1 METVRDFASKYKL
14 KTVAFAGLRMMLR
27 KGVPFLALSAAFAA
41 PPAPP
46 APNALDTLRSGSYSR
61 ETAPRARATIL
72 DWNIDRGKDLDDI
85 EGQFRQFNPD
95 LCIFQEV
102 DLDARRSGAID
113 VAKKL
118 AEAFRMNYVFAP
130 EFEELSQGTPE
141 CPAYHGQA
149 LLSKLPIRSSRM
161 LRFAHQ
167 SGFWKPRRLLN
178 SSMPLWQ
185 RREGGRIALIT
196 ELDNGAKP
204 LVVYNV
210 HLESRGNDQLRLA
223 QLEEVL
229 DDAKQYSP
237 ETSVIIAGDLNTKTA
252 HSALMPRLREAGYK
266 SAFGDR
272 RIRTHLLIGALDW
285 VWVRGPIECQR
296 ADVLRGV
303 DGSDHFP
310 ITVDVRF

>member
-14 KTVAFAGLRMMLR
+14 KAMAFAGLRKTLR
-27 KGVPFLALSAAFAA
+27 KGMPLLVLSAAFAA
-41 PPAPP
+41 PDPP
-46 APNALDTLRSGSYSR
+46 ASDALQILRSGNYSR

-72 DWNIDRGKDLDDI
+72 DWNIDRGKNLSDI
-85 EGQFRQFNPD
+85 EGQMRQLEPA

-102 DLDARRSGAID
+102 DLDARRSGEID

-118 AEAFRMNYVFAP
+118 AQEFHMNFVFAP
-130 EFEELSQGTPE
+130 EFQELSQGTPE

-149 LLSKLPIRSSRM
+149 RLTTLPVRSSRM
-161 LRFAHQ
+161 LRFVHQ
-167 SGFWKPRRLLN
+167 SGFWKPRKLLN
-178 SSMPLWQ
+178 SSNPLWQ
-185 RREGGRIALIT
+185 RREGGRVALIT

-204 LVVYNV
+204 LVIYNL

-229 DDAKQYSP
+229 DDAKQYP
-237 ETSVIIAGDLNTKTA
+237 PDASVIIAGDLNTKTA
-252 HSALMPRLREAGYK
+252 HSALMPRLREAGYR

-272 RIRTHLLIGALDW
+272 RIRTHLIIGALDW
-285 VWVRGPIECQR
+285 VFVRGPIQTEQ

-310 ITVDVRF
+310 ITVNVRF